1 MQNQKPPET
10 NPAKLLCSVGLSAGV
25 DQHIRQLET
34 PLVIPLKNIGIVSG
48 TGPRGTIPA
57 MFHLIHSH
65 CRLFQ
70 NFILA
75 SSQLDQSETI

>member
-10 NPAKLLCSVGLSAGV
+10 NPAKLLCSVGLSARV

-34 PLVIPLKNIGIVSG
+34 PLVFPLKNSIVSG
-48 TGPRGTIPA
+48 TGPRGTIAA
-57 MFHLIHSH
+57 MFHLIHCH

-75 SSQLDQSETI
+75 SSQFNQSETI